1 MKGDFGYGDGLFGT
15 KELPFFEN
23 FYAGGPRSVR
33 GYEENTLGPKDTT
46 IHGGT
51 RRRPLGGNIKVVGGA
66 EMIFPLPFLKE
77 FKQVRFAAFFDGGN
91 VYSSDE
97 SFEFSELRYST
108 GLSGIWIS
116 PFGLVSVS
124 IARPIGDKTGDETQP
139 FQFTFGST
147 F

>member
-1 MKGDFGYGDGLFGT
+1 M
-15 KELPFFEN
+15 
-23 FYAGGPRSVR
+23 R
-33 GYEENTLGPKDTT
+33 GYEENTLGPRDSNN
-46 IHGGT
+46 
-51 RRRPLGGNIKVVGGA
+51 RPLGGNIRITGGA

-77 FKQVRFAAFFDGGN
+77 FKQVRFAAFFDAGN
-91 VYSSDE
+91 VYASGE
-97 SFEFSELRYST
+97 PFSFNEIRYST

-124 IARPIGDKTGDETQP
+124 IARPIGDKMGDETQP